1 MPSDC
6 TAAVA
11 KTNLSLPC
19 FHCLTCICLFIWQT
33 CTHNALTHSTLP
45 LGHRERISRG
55 NPSRPR
61 FVLQPPGQTV
71 SCSGS
76 QGYIHGIHDTMD
88 YVSPQSLKY
97 NLVLRSFSP
106 GGQAYI
112 SNMTSGARRAGS
124 RIPQPPQVT
133 TNMAS
138 SSHCGTDSP
147 DYQGACSLGLPPGW
161 VFPTSS
167 LDHLPR
173 GVRRADVQTCRR
185 GTWTWRFGK
194 L

>member
-11 KTNLSLPC
+11 KTNPSLPC
-19 FHCLTCICLFIWQT
+19 FHCLTCICFFIWQT

-76 QGYIHGIHDTMD
+76 QGHIHRIHDTMD
-88 YVSPQSLKY
+88 SVSPQSTKY
-97 NLVLRSFSP
+97 NLVLRSFFPWGTSIHLEHDV
-106 GGQAYI
+106 GCQAC
-112 SNMTSGARRAGS
+112 GL
-124 RIPQPPQVT
+124 
-133 TNMAS
+133 
-138 SSHCGTDSP
+138 SHPST
-147 DYQGACSLGLPPGW
+147 
-161 VFPTSS
+161 PTSN
-167 LDHLPR
+167 HKH
-173 GVRRADVQTCRR
+173 
-185 GTWTWRFGK
+185 GK
-194 L
+194 LESLRN